1 MHKANVSFF
10 KDKKVVQLFDRYAT
24 YNGSNP
30 YFAPATLNIIP
41 HVEYNMGG
49 YIVKEGIYT
58 IPQKLTSLAEK
69 LGVKFHFNCDVQRVL
84 TDSKNN
90 VTGIKVDDK
99 KINFSRVISNVDVNY
114 TYQILL
120 NDKTSRQSIKYS
132 KLEPSLS
139 GIVFYWGVKGT
150 HKNLEIHNIL
160 FSQNYKNE
168 FEDIFDK
175 KISPN
180 DPTVYIYI
188 SSKFN
193 KNHSPNETENW
204 FVMVNSSYISNQNWG
219 EEISKTRQ
227 RILKKINDFLGID
240 LNDKILFEK
249 VLSPFEIEKQTNSYR
264 GSIYGISSN
273 NKYAAFLRHP
283 NRSKKYKGLYF
294 CGGSAHPGGG
304 IPLVILSGKIAA
316 ESLIK
321 DTI

>member
-1 MHKANVSFF
+1 M
-10 KDKKVVQLFDRYAT
+10 
-24 YNGSNP
+24 
-30 YFAPATLNIIP
+30 
-41 HVEYNMGG
+41 
-49 YIVKEGIYT
+49 
-58 IPQKLTSLAEK
+58 
-69 LGVKFHFNCDVQRVL
+69 
-84 TDSKNN
+84 
-90 VTGIKVDDK
+90 
-99 KINFSRVISNVDVNY
+99 
-114 TYQILL
+114 